1 MLLIV
6 IIYIM
11 YNNNIIGIIIL
22 YAESTARRIPSR
34 IKPDH
39 PPAAPPTLA

>member
-1 MLLIV
+1 
-6 IIYIM
+6 M
-11 YNNNIIGIIIL
+11 YNNNIIGIIIIIL

-39 PPAAPPTLA
+39 PPAAPPTPYNSII

>member
-1 MLLIV
+1 
-6 IIYIM
+6 M
-11 YNNNIIGIIIL
+11 YNNNIIGIIIIN
-22 YAESTARRIPSR
+22 AESTARRIPSR